1 MTKKNSILLLVAT
14 ATALSTPAAAQR
26 STNWNPSLDSVNQ
39 PVVQRT
45 DYVFDVQGGG
55 RVSDSELRRLAHW
68 FESLGLGYGDRVSV
82 DTGSY
87 DDQQARQAVAGVVA
101 EHGLLLSPG
110 VPVTAGAVQPGFVRV
125 IVSRS
130 HAFVP
135 GCPNWEEAYEVGNRN
150 TTGSNFGCSINSNM
164 AAMIADPND
173 LVLGQAGSSSADART
188 SSKAVDAYRRR
199 VPTGYSGTV
208 KSESAGGK

>member
-1 MTKKNSILLLVAT
+1 MAKKTSIFLLVAT
-14 ATALSTPAAAQR
+14 AALSTPAAAQR

-45 DYVFDVQGGG
+45 DYVFDLQGGG

-68 FESLGLGYGDRVSV
+68 FDSLDLGYGDRVSV

-87 DDQQARQAVAGVVA
+87 DDQQARQAIAGVVA
-101 EHGLLLSPG
+101 DHGLLLSRG
-110 VPVTAGAVQPGFVRV
+110 VPMTAGAVQPGFVRV

-150 TTGSNFGCSINSNM
+150 TTGSNFGCSINSNI

-173 LVLGQAGSSSADART
+173 LILGQSGARGGDAAST
-188 SSKAVDAYRRR
+188 SKAVAEYRSRAL
-199 VPTGYSGTV
+199 SGAGGQV
-208 KSESAGGK
+208 KAESAGGK